1 MEKKYFFVMA
11 SDGAIN
17 FQPTGQYNHK
27 FYGVADVDSQDEYD
41 RLKARGCREI
51 SKAEYDE
58 EYKKK
63 AGLQGLLDEYRPI
76 TEVRRVQLAESKPSV
91 EVKDRI
97 RENRSAR
104 PNQEVT
110 PHDVVRF

>member
-11 SDGAIN
+11 SDEAIN

-27 FYGVADVDSQDEYD
+27 FYGVTEVDIQDEYN

-51 SKAEYDE
+51 SKQEYDE
-58 EYKKK
+58 EFKKK

-76 TEVRRVQLAESKPSV
+76 TEVRRVQLAESKTSV
-91 EVKDRI
+91 EVKVATI
-97 RENRSAR
+97 ESVKTAA
-104 PNQEVT
+104 PVPT
-110 PHDVVRF
+110 KK